1 MNVYSQHII
10 KNPDDNTQE
19 LYPFHYLEFYEANIH
34 PYDEFL
40 INEKPERIYQGCTA
54 QDFFQACKDGFQKII
69 PLILHDSKL
78 SKLQNELETEGKQVC
93 MFNLFI
99 LAMFLVMRGKS
110 RYVFL
115 LKPRIQETLSELDN
129 VTKITFTNADGTTTE
144 STNSTLIKEVMKTL
158 EAQKTSDSKSYK
170 IEKIVSWAQLSN
182 KSVLQSY
189 FVHDLTI
196 FLNRYFPMKR
206 KKDAQVSTKEVELIL
221 YLMKLVDLSKEELTN
236 KRYWQLMATY
246 EKISHQATDIGQFR
260 INGTDRL
267 IPLIFIPYEAWSKGK
282 IDWTEENIPRL
293 NCEEGD
299 TIQF

>member
-10 KNPDDNTQE
+10 TNPDNNTQE

-34 PYDEFL
+34 PYDEFT
-40 INEKPERIYQGCTA
+40 INERSERIYQGCTA
-54 QDFFQACKDGFQKII
+54 QNFFQSHKDGFQKII
-69 PLILHDSKL
+69 PLILNDSKL
-78 SKLQNELETEGKQVC
+78 SKLQNELESEGKQVC

-115 LKPRIQETLSELDN
+115 LKPRIQETLSALNN

-144 STNSTLIKEVMKTL
+144 STSSTLIKAIMETL
-158 EAQKTSDSKSYK
+158 ESQKTSDCKSYE
-170 IEKIVSWAQLSN
+170 IERIVSWDQLSN

-189 FVHDLTI
+189 FVHDLTV

-236 KRYWQLMATY
+236 KRYWQLMAV
-246 EKISHQATDIGQFR
+246 
-260 INGTDRL
+260 
-267 IPLIFIPYEAWSKGK
+267 
-282 IDWTEENIPRL
+282 
-293 NCEEGD
+293 
-299 TIQF
+299 

>member
-10 KNPDDNTQE
+10 TNPDNNTQE

-34 PYDEFL
+34 PYDEFT
-40 INEKPERIYQGCTA
+40 INERSERINQGCMA
-54 QDFFQACKDGFQKII
+54 QDFFQSHKDGFQKII
-69 PLILHDSKL
+69 PHILNDSKL
-78 SKLQNELETEGKQVC
+78 SKLQNELESEGKQVC

-115 LKPRIQETLSELDN
+115 LKPRIQETLSALNN
-129 VTKITFTNADGTTTE
+129 VTQITFTNADGTTTE

-246 EKISHQATDIGQFR
+246 EKISHHTTDMGQFR